1 MAAPAVAPNHAFQEG
16 ISNFSFSLYGA
27 IERSCNEFISPYSI
41 SAALLLLSL
50 GTDGTTKKQILSSMF
65 TTGMV
70 NDVHMGYKT
79 LNTKIES
86 RANTGV
92 ALSVANK
99 LFASDRFTIC
109 KNTLPILSHITK

>member
-1 MAAPAVAPNHAFQEG
+1 MYFCNIVNRSLANNLLATDNVTPVFALDSEG

-27 IERSCNEFISPYSI
+27 IERSGNEFISPYSI

-86 RANTGV
+86 RANTG
-92 ALSVANK
+92 K
-99 LFASDRFTIC
+99 
-109 KNTLPILSHITK
+109 

>member
-1 MAAPAVAPNHAFQEG
+1 
-16 ISNFSFSLYGA
+16 
-27 IERSCNEFISPYSI
+27 
-41 SAALLLLSL
+41 L

-92 ALSVANK
+92 ALSVANR
-99 LFASDRFTIC
+99 LLASDRFTILQ
-109 KNTLPILSHITK
+109 KYVTDSLTYYEVRYNVLTLQHKQNSHVSSSTTGYQLRHMTKYET

>member
-1 MAAPAVAPNHAFQEG
+1 
-16 ISNFSFSLYGA
+16 
-27 IERSCNEFISPYSI
+27 
-41 SAALLLLSL
+41 L

-92 ALSVANK
+92 ALSVANR
-99 LFASDRFTIC
+99 LFASDRFTILQ
-109 KNTLPILSHITK
+109 KYVTDSLTYYEVRYNVLTLQHNQSSHVS